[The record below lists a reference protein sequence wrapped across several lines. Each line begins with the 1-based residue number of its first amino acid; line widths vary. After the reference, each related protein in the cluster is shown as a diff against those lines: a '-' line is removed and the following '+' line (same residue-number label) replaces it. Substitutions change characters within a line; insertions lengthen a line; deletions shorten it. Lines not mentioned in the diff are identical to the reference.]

1 MNNTNQTT
9 NSLSNSKSNDCST
22 QTNPLEMV
30 EVKDGLAMV
39 PIDTM
44 LDMLDCY
51 LGSQSV
57 TSSANDELLPLST
70 LKMLINQLNSKMES
84 YQNGQLNSVENTSV
98 GENPQQYLVRRLKG
112 TIESLKCRIKIEE
125 SK

>member
-1 MNNTNQTT
+1 MNNTNQAT
-9 NSLSNSKSNDCST
+9 NSLSNSESNDCGT

-84 YQNGQLNSVENTSV
+84 YQNGPLNSVENTSV
-98 GENPQQYLVRRLKG
+98 GENPQQYLLRRLKG

>member
-1 MNNTNQTT
+1 MNNTNQAT

-57 TSSANDELLPLST
+57 TSSSDDELLSLSCMKE
-70 LKMLINQLNSKMES
+70 LLNQLNSKMET
-84 YQNGQLNSVENTSV
+84 YQSAPLNSVENTSV
-98 GENPQQYLVRRLKG
+98 GENPKQYLLRRLKG